1 MLQFFL
7 AEEVAHLFEHELV
20 LVCRFDRQVAALRVF
35 DEPRSGELH
44 VERFHTRGVSCFPF
58 ADRALGLLPIRDVQR
73 LAKVL
78 TAEYPPPRWGTGSG
92 GTS

>member
-58 ADRALGLLPIRDVQR
+58 ADRALGRRMGTKWLPRYSRECDSGVG
-73 LAKVL
+73 
-78 TAEYPPPRWGTGSG
+78 PP
-92 GTS
+92 